1 MIMIYREHYI
11 APVRDFYDSDLIKI
25 ITGIRRCGKSVILDE
40 ILSEIREKTDNII
53 DLDFEDASVLME
65 LPDAK
70 SLIKYIDEH
79 RKPGKCYVIL
89 DEVQR
94 LTDWAVACRTIRLHD
109 CSVFIS
115 GSDSKLLSSEFTKEL
130 SGRYVAFRV
139 RPFVYKELCEYAA
152 ELGKDISITDYLVWG
167 GFPKRLEFNGTDA
180 QKVYLNDL
188 NETIIIND
196 IINRYHIRKTDLFR
210 RISNYVLISNAR
222 VFSARSVHDYLDS
235 NGLPCSVATV
245 TKYLGYLEEAF
256 AIESVRLYSGKAKRE
271 LSYYQKIYDEDVSL
285 NSIRCTT
292 GRYDLSHNLENIVYN
307 ELVYMGYSLQVYYD
321 GKEEI
326 DFVAIKDNKKYFI
339 QVAYSVAEEKAY
351 NREFKAFKNIDN
363 SCQKILISNDEL
375 DYSTSTV
382 RHIKLGDFLRMESL

>member
-1 MIMIYREHYI
+1 MIYREHYI

-40 ILSEIREKTDNII
+40 ILSEIKTKTDNII
-53 DLDFEDASVLME
+53 DLDFEDASVLLA
-65 LPDAK
+65 LPDAS
-70 SLIKYIDEH
+70 SLIKYIEEH
-79 RKPGKCYVIL
+79 RKPGKCYVFL

-94 LTDWAVACRTIRLHD
+94 VEDWAVACRTIRLHD

-115 GSDSKLLSSEFTKEL
+115 GSNSKLLSKEFTKEL

-139 RPFVYKELCEYAA
+139 RPFVYKELCEYAK
-152 ELGKDISITDYLVWG
+152 ELGKEVSVTDYLVWG

-180 QKVYLNDL
+180 QKIYLNDL

-196 IINRYHIRKTDLFR
+196 IINRYGIRKTDIFR
-210 RISNYVLISNAR
+210 KIANYVLISNAR
-222 VFSARSVHDYLDS
+222 VFSARSVHDYLKS
-235 NGLPCSVATV
+235 NGFPCSVTTI

-256 AIESVRLYSGKAKRE
+256 AIETVKLYSGKAKRE
-271 LSYYQKIYDEDVSL
+271 LNYYQKTYDEDVCF
-285 NSIRCTT
+285 NSIRCMN

-307 ELVYMGYSLQVYYD
+307 ELVYMGYTLQVYYD

-326 DFVAIKDNKKYFI
+326 DFVAIKDSKQYYI

-351 NREFKAFKNIDN
+351 NREFRALNNMDN

-382 RHIKLGDFLRMESL
+382 RHIKLSDFLKMESL

>member
-1 MIMIYREHYI
+1 MIYREHYI

-40 ILSEIREKTDNII
+40 ILSEIKTKTDNII
-53 DLDFEDASVLME
+53 DLDFEDASVLLA
-65 LPDAK
+65 LPDAS
-70 SLIKYIDEH
+70 SLIKYIEEH
-79 RKPGKCYVIL
+79 RKPGKCYVFL

-94 LTDWAVACRTIRLHD
+94 VEDWAVACRTIRLHD

-115 GSDSKLLSSEFTKEL
+115 GSNSKLLSKEFTKEL

-139 RPFVYKELCEYAA
+139 RPFVYKELCEYAK
-152 ELGKDISITDYLVWG
+152 ELGKEVSVTDYLVWG

-180 QKVYLNDL
+180 QKIYLNDL

-196 IINRYHIRKTDLFR
+196 IINRYGIRKTDIFR
-210 RISNYVLISNAR
+210 KIANYVLISNAR
-222 VFSARSVHDYLDS
+222 VFSARSVHDYLKS
-235 NGLPCSVATV
+235 NGFPCSVTTI

-256 AIESVRLYSGKAKRE
+256 AIETVKLYSGKAKRE
-271 LSYYQKIYDEDVSL
+271 LNYYQKTYDEDVCF
-285 NSIRCTT
+285 NSIRCMN

-307 ELVYMGYSLQVYYD
+307 ELVYMGYTLQVYYD

-326 DFVAIKDNKKYFI
+326 DFVALKDGKQYYI

-351 NREFKAFKNIDN
+351 NREFRALNNMDN

-382 RHIKLGDFLRMESL
+382 RHIKLSDFLKMESL

>member
-1 MIMIYREHYI
+1 MIYREHYI

-40 ILSEIREKTDNII
+40 ILSEIKTKTDNII
-53 DLDFEDASVLME
+53 DLDFEDASVLLA
-65 LPDAK
+65 LPDAS
-70 SLIKYIDEH
+70 SLIKYIEEH
-79 RKPGKCYVIL
+79 RKPGKCYVFL

-94 LTDWAVACRTIRLHD
+94 VEDWAVACRTIRLHD

-115 GSDSKLLSSEFTKEL
+115 GSNSKLLSKEFTKEL

-139 RPFVYKELCEYAA
+139 RPFVYKELCEYAK
-152 ELGKDISITDYLVWG
+152 ELGKEVSVTDYLVWG

-180 QKVYLNDL
+180 QKIYLNDL

-196 IINRYHIRKTDLFR
+196 IINRYGIRKTDIFR
-210 RISNYVLISNAR
+210 KIANYVLISNAR
-222 VFSARSVHDYLDS
+222 VFSARSVHDYLKS
-235 NGLPCSVATV
+235 NGFPCSVTTI

-256 AIESVRLYSGKAKRE
+256 AIETVKLYSGKAKRE
-271 LSYYQKIYDEDVSL
+271 LNYYQKTYDEDVCF
-285 NSIRCTT
+285 NSIRCMN

-307 ELVYMGYSLQVYYD
+307 ELVYMGYTLQVYYD

-326 DFVAIKDNKKYFI
+326 DFVAIKDSKQYYI

-351 NREFKAFKNIDN
+351 NREFKALNNMDN

-382 RHIKLGDFLRMESL
+382 RHIKLNDFLKMESL

>member
-1 MIMIYREHYI
+1 MIYREHYI

-40 ILSEIREKTDNII
+40 ILSEIKTKTDNII
-53 DLDFEDASVLME
+53 DLDFEDASVLLA
-65 LPDAK
+65 LPDAS
-70 SLIKYIDEH
+70 SLIKYIEEH
-79 RKPGKCYVIL
+79 RKPGKCYVFL

-94 LTDWAVACRTIRLHD
+94 VEDWAVACRTIRLHD

-115 GSDSKLLSSEFTKEL
+115 GSNSKLLSKEFTKEL
-130 SGRYVAFRV
+130 SGRYVAFRI
-139 RPFVYKELCEYAA
+139 RPFVYKELCEYAK
-152 ELGKDISITDYLVWG
+152 ELSKEVSVTDYLVWG

-180 QKVYLNDL
+180 QKIYLNDL

-196 IINRYHIRKTDLFR
+196 IINRYGIRKTDIFR
-210 RISNYVLISNAR
+210 KIANYVLISNAR
-222 VFSARSVHDYLDS
+222 VFSARSVHDYLKS
-235 NGLPCSVATV
+235 NGFPCSVTTI

-256 AIESVRLYSGKAKRE
+256 AIETVKLYSGKAKRE
-271 LSYYQKIYDEDVSL
+271 LNYYQKTYDEDVCF
-285 NSIRCTT
+285 NSIRCMN

-307 ELVYMGYSLQVYYD
+307 ELVYMGYTLQVYYD

-326 DFVAIKDNKKYFI
+326 DFVAIKDSKQYYI

-351 NREFKAFKNIDN
+351 NREFRALNNMDN

-382 RHIKLGDFLRMESL
+382 RHIKLSDFLKMESL

>member
-1 MIMIYREHYI
+1 MIYREHYI

-40 ILSEIREKTDNII
+40 ILSEIKTKTDNII
-53 DLDFEDASVLME
+53 DLDFEDASVLLA
-65 LPDAK
+65 LPDAS
-70 SLIKYIDEH
+70 SLIKYIEEH
-79 RKPGKCYVIL
+79 RKPGKCYVFL

-94 LTDWAVACRTIRLHD
+94 VEDWAVACRTIRLHD

-115 GSDSKLLSSEFTKEL
+115 GSNSKLLSKEFTKEL

-139 RPFVYKELCEYAA
+139 RPFVYKELCEYAK
-152 ELGKDISITDYLVWG
+152 ELGKEVSVTDYLVWG

-180 QKVYLNDL
+180 QKIYLNDL

-196 IINRYHIRKTDLFR
+196 IINRYGIRKTDMFR
-210 RISNYVLISNAR
+210 KIANYVLISNAR
-222 VFSARSVHDYLDS
+222 VFSARSVHDYLKS
-235 NGLPCSVATV
+235 NGFPCSVTTI

-256 AIESVRLYSGKAKRE
+256 AIETVKLYSGKAKRE
-271 LSYYQKIYDEDVSL
+271 LNYYQKTYDEDVCF
-285 NSIRCTT
+285 NSIRCMN

-307 ELVYMGYSLQVYYD
+307 ELVYMGYALQVYYD

-326 DFVAIKDNKKYFI
+326 DFVAIKDSKQYYI

-351 NREFKAFKNIDN
+351 NREFRALNNMDN

-382 RHIKLGDFLRMESL
+382 RHIKLSDFLKMESL

>member
-1 MIMIYREHYI
+1 MIYREHYI

-40 ILSEIREKTDNII
+40 ILSEIKTKTDNII
-53 DLDFEDASVLME
+53 DLDFEDASVLLA
-65 LPDAK
+65 LPDAP
-70 SLIKYIDEH
+70 SLIKYIEEH
-79 RKPGKCYVIL
+79 RKPGKCYVFL

-94 LTDWAVACRTIRLHD
+94 VEGWAVACRTIRLHD

-115 GSDSKLLSSEFTKEL
+115 GSNSKLLSKEFTKEL

-139 RPFVYKELCEYAA
+139 RPFVYKELCEYAK
-152 ELGKDISITDYLVWG
+152 ELGKEVSVTDYLVWG

-180 QKVYLNDL
+180 QKIYLNDL

-196 IINRYHIRKTDLFR
+196 IINRYGIRKTDMFR
-210 RISNYVLISNAR
+210 KIANYVLISNAR
-222 VFSARSVHDYLDS
+222 VFSARSVHDYLKS
-235 NGLPCSVATV
+235 NGFPCSVTTI

-256 AIESVRLYSGKAKRE
+256 AIETVKLYSGKAKRE
-271 LSYYQKIYDEDVSL
+271 LNYYQKTYDEDVCL
-285 NSIRCTT
+285 NSIRCMN

-307 ELVYMGYSLQVYYD
+307 ELVYMGYALQVYYD

-326 DFVAIKDNKKYFI
+326 DFVAIKDSKQYYI

-351 NREFKAFKNIDN
+351 NREFRALNNMDN

-382 RHIKLGDFLRMESL
+382 RHIKLSDFLKMESL

>member
-1 MIMIYREHYI
+1 MIYREHYI

-40 ILSEIREKTDNII
+40 ILSEIKTKTDNII
-53 DLDFEDASVLME
+53 DLDFEDASVLLA
-65 LPDAK
+65 LPDAS
-70 SLIKYIDEH
+70 SLIKYIEEH
-79 RKPGKCYVIL
+79 RKPGKCYVFL

-94 LTDWAVACRTIRLHD
+94 VEDWAVACRTIRLHD

-115 GSDSKLLSSEFTKEL
+115 GSNSKLLSKEFTKEL

-139 RPFVYKELCEYAA
+139 RPFVYKELCKYAK
-152 ELGKDISITDYLVWG
+152 ELGKEVSVTDYLVWG

-180 QKVYLNDL
+180 QKIYLNDL

-196 IINRYHIRKTDLFR
+196 IINRYGIRKTDIFR
-210 RISNYVLISNAR
+210 KIANYVLISNAR
-222 VFSARSVHDYLDS
+222 VFSARSVHDYLKS
-235 NGLPCSVATV
+235 NGFPCSVTTI

-256 AIESVRLYSGKAKRE
+256 AIETVKLYSGKAKRE
-271 LSYYQKIYDEDVSL
+271 LNYYQKTYDEDVCF
-285 NSIRCTT
+285 NSIRCMN

-307 ELVYMGYSLQVYYD
+307 ELVYMGYTLQVYYD

-326 DFVAIKDNKKYFI
+326 DFVAIKDSKQYYI

-351 NREFKAFKNIDN
+351 NREFRALNNMDN

-382 RHIKLGDFLRMESL
+382 RHIKLSDFLKMESL

>member
-1 MIMIYREHYI
+1 MIYREHYI

-40 ILSEIREKTDNII
+40 ILSEIKTKTDNII
-53 DLDFEDASVLME
+53 DLDFEDASVLLA
-65 LPDAK
+65 LPDAS
-70 SLIKYIDEH
+70 SLIKYIEEH
-79 RKPGKCYVIL
+79 RKPGKCYVFL

-94 LTDWAVACRTIRLHD
+94 VEDWAVACRTIRLHD

-115 GSDSKLLSSEFTKEL
+115 GSNSKLLSKEFTKEL

-139 RPFVYKELCEYAA
+139 RPFVYKELCEYAK
-152 ELGKDISITDYLVWG
+152 ELSKEVSVTDYLVWG

-180 QKVYLNDL
+180 QKIYLNDL

-196 IINRYHIRKTDLFR
+196 IINRYGIRKTDIFR
-210 RISNYVLISNAR
+210 KIANYVLISNAR
-222 VFSARSVHDYLDS
+222 VFSARSVHDYLKS
-235 NGLPCSVATV
+235 NGFPCSVTTI

-256 AIESVRLYSGKAKRE
+256 AIETVKLYSGKAKRE
-271 LSYYQKIYDEDVSL
+271 LNYYQKTYDEDVCF
-285 NSIRCTT
+285 NSIRCMN

-307 ELVYMGYSLQVYYD
+307 ELVYMGYTLQVYYD

-326 DFVAIKDNKKYFI
+326 DFVALKDGKQYYI

-351 NREFKAFKNIDN
+351 NREFRALNNMDN

-382 RHIKLGDFLRMESL
+382 RHIKLSDFLKMESL